1 MSVVQ
6 LDINSE
12 LIPLLQ
18 QFNQPVQQTAN
29 EFVVLEMYRRGHI
42 SSGKAAE
49 LFIMSRWAF
58 IEYASRLGIPFL
70 DMTSDEWD
78 DELREIEVIG

>member
-12 LIPLLQ
+12 LVPLLQ
-18 QFNQPVQQTAN
+18 QFNQPIHQTAN

-42 SSGKAAE
+42 SSGKAAD
-49 LFIMSRWAF
+49 LLSMSRWAF

-70 DMTSDEWD
+70 DMTTDEWEA
-78 DELREIEVIG
+78 ELRQIELIP